1 VKKSFVAF
9 FSFVAAASAAVAPLD
24 FQVGAFSFARPD
36 GWGWVVPA
44 SPMRKAQLEFSAPD
58 GTKAETVFFHF
69 GPGQGGG
76 VDANV
81 KRWFSQFPD
90 SKTGQSES
98 IVGGVRVVHVDAE
111 GTFLSGMPG
120 TEPVPLAGYALRGA
134 ILEDPSGGDVFVKMT
149 GPAAAVA
156 AARPS
161 FDEMVSAAAG
171 SLSAAPR

>member
-1 VKKSFVAF
+1 MLNSRHCAVWVHDLLIAGAAYVLALYIRVGTDFSVIPLREGVTAF
-9 FSFVAAASAAVAPLD
+9 AIYLIICGS
-24 FQVGAFSFARPD
+24 
-36 GWGWVVPA
+36 
-44 SPMRKAQLEFSAPD
+44 
-58 GTKAETVFFHF
+58 VFFHF

-76 VDANV
+76 TDANV

-98 IVGGVRVVHVDAE
+98 MVGGVRVVYVDAE

-134 ILEDPSGGDVFVKMT
+134 ILEDASGGDVFVKMT

-171 SLSAAPR
+171 SPRWRARSSGTITLVR